1 MRNIKCVIAYDGS
14 AFMGWQIQVGVRTVQ
29 ETMEKALKEIL
40 GHTLRVTASGRTDA
54 GVHAFAQ
61 VINFQTD
68 SSIPIHGL
76 VHGLNSVLPGDV
88 AVNSAEEVP
97 PEFHSRYMA
106 RSKMYAY
113 VIDLSPTRNPFVE
126 RYALQEKGPLD
137 CASMQEA
144 AGIFLGEHDFASFQA
159 SGSAVKTTSRIITV
173 SEVFQ
178 TGRKVIFCMQGSGF
192 LRHMV
197 RNIVGTLLLVGKG
210 KIPPQA
216 MEQIMAQ
223 RNRSSAGPTA
233 PAQGLYLVGV
243 YY

>member
-76 VHGLNSVLPGDV
+76 AHGLNSVLPGDV

-97 PEFHSRYMA
+97 PEFHSRYM
-106 RSKMYAY
+106 
-113 VIDLSPTRNPFVE
+113 E
-126 RYALQEKGPLD
+126 
-137 CASMQEA
+137 
-144 AGIFLGEHDFASFQA
+144 
-159 SGSAVKTTSRIITV
+159 V
-173 SEVFQ
+173 S
-178 TGRKVIFCMQGSGF
+178 
-192 LRHMV
+192 
-197 RNIVGTLLLVGKG
+197 
-210 KIPPQA
+210 
-216 MEQIMAQ
+216 
-223 RNRSSAGPTA
+223 
-233 PAQGLYLVGV
+233 
-243 YY
+243 